1 MNINS
6 ILIIFCLFLNLLN
19 FLILWHI
26 NRKIRNTIATG
37 SNRVSTPQVRDKII
51 RLKEQG
57 WTVEQI
63 AIGSKLSK
71 PEVELILEL
80 LC

>member
-26 NRKIRNTIATG
+26 NRKIRNTIAAG
-37 SNRVSTPQVRDKII
+37 SNGVPTPQIRDKVI

-63 AIGSKLSK
+63 ATELKLSK
-71 PEVELILEL
+71 PEVDLILEI